1 VTRWRGPA
9 AVAHSGVWPPAPV
22 PSVRLVE
29 PAGPALVLG
38 STQPPGVV
46 DMDRAAAAGV
56 AVVSRRSGGG
66 AVLVVPGQ
74 VVWADVFVPADDRLW
89 VPDVGRAT
97 HWLGQVWAGALA
109 ALGRESEWHDG
120 PLLVTPWSRL
130 VCFAGLG
137 PGEVWLPTAFGHAAG
152 TAFGHAAGGAKVVG
166 VSQRRAR
173 TGALFQCAALL
184 EWDPSGLL
192 DLLALDPAE
201 RTRGRAE
208 LGAAATGL
216 ALPADAVEAAFLERL
231 AGA

>member
-1 VTRWRGPA
+1 
-9 AVAHSGVWPPAPV
+9 V

-38 STQPPGVV
+38 STQPPDVV
-46 DMDRAAAAGV
+46 DRQRAAAAGV

-89 VPDVGRAT
+89 LPDVGRAA
-97 HWLGQVWAGALA
+97 HWLGRVWTGALA

-120 PLLVTPWSRL
+120 PLVVTPWSRL

-137 PGEVWLPTAFGHAAG
+137 PGEVRLP

-166 VSQRRAR
+166 VSQRRTR
-173 TGALFQCAALL
+173 SGALFQCAALL
-184 EWDPSGLL
+184 GWDPSGLL
-192 DLLALDPAE
+192 DLLAIDPAE
-201 RTRGRAE
+201 RARGEAD
-208 LGAAATGL
+208 LAAAATGL
-216 ALPADAVEAAFLERL
+216 ALPADAVEAAFLEQL